1 MYTDIGLSAVLT
13 IISHVLFILVS
24 FRLLSALRFD
34 KLLRPNHVGASRL
47 LMLFIAIAL
56 GYTVSEF
63 FLSFLTASG
72 NLRYL
77 L

>member
-1 MYTDIGLSAVLT
+1 MYTNLGLTALLT
-13 IISHVLFILVS
+13 LLSHVLFIGVS
-24 FRLLSALRFD
+24 FHLLKALRFEQ
-34 KLLRPNHVGASRL
+34 LLRPNHVAQSRM
-47 LMLFIAIAL
+47 LMLFLAIAL
-56 GYTVSEF
+56 GYLVSEF